1 MAINGNNA
9 RPDLQFQ
16 QVQLKKGGIY
26 NYTTDNAGKLSF
38 LNGTSFPYGLDVDT
52 RANFQGPFKIDAA
65 GGNIQLGATHGT
77 GPSTATDGYE
87 NSEAWTGALDPFDG
101 GDTIT
106 VFGDQWHLSAYAA
119 VAASDKR
126 AKTKIKP
133 IPNALNMLKKLT
145 GNSFEWKFSIK
156 PGDDV
161 KPGDKD
167 YGVIA
172 QEVQKIMPEVVD
184 EKNGWLMVNYN
195 KLIPLLIESIKELSE
210 EVEKLKGK

>member
-26 NYTTDNAGKLSF
+26 NYTTDNNGKLSF
-38 LNGTSFPYGLDVDT
+38 LNGTSFPYGIDVDT

-65 GGNIQLGATHGT
+65 GGNIQLGATHGP
-77 GPSTATDGYE
+77 GPSTALDGYGQDD
-87 NSEAWTGALDPFDG
+87 AWFGQVAET

-106 VFGDQWHLSAYAA
+106 VFGDQWSLAAYAG
-119 VAASDKR
+119 VSASDKR
-126 AKTKIKP
+126 AKIKIKP
-133 IPNALNMLKKLT
+133 ISNALKMLKKLT

-156 PGDDV
+156 PGDGI

-172 QEVQKIMPEVVD
+172 QEVQKIMPEAVN
-184 EKNGWLMVNYN
+184 EKNGWLMVNYE